1 MYSAFIIRVSS
12 QIISGMLGGMAVFCL
27 YYAAWLSNPILLG
40 KALILGGAATVV
52 VYFQDRYLDDL

>member
-1 MYSAFIIRVSS
+1 
-12 QIISGMLGGMAVFCL
+12 MLGGMAVFCL